1 MQEQQERET
10 REQAGWNLKADFS
23 RMVLN
28 QLQSA
33 GIYYS
38 EGEVPNWFWCLSA
51 CRELVNHDL
60 KEGEVRAL
68 DKQELSIKRGIKA
81 WNRIRHF
88 REMDQSRITKQ
99 LRKDVSDFVDAV
111 KVYQRNL
118 MALLKK
124 MGYFPAKENREELS
138 F

>member
-1 MQEQQERET
+1 MEQERET

-60 KEGEVRAL
+60 KPGEVTAL
-68 DKQELSIKRGIKA
+68 DKQELVIKKGINM
-81 WNRIRHF
+81 WNRIHRL
-88 REMDQSRITKQ
+88 REHDRTKITKE
-99 LRKDVSDFVDAV
+99 LRKGVAEFIVNV
-111 KVYQRNL
+111 KKYQRNL